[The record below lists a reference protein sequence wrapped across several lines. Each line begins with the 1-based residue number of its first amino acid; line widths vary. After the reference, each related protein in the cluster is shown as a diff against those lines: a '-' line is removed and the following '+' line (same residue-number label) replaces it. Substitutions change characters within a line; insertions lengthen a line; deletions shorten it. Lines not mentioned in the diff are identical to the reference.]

1 MTKKITKR
9 ENYEALLALLPEMLN
24 AELIDEEMDARL
36 ADFLNKEIEQLDKR
50 AGKAKEYASKKKAE
64 ADALYDMALTVL
76 QNEERA
82 LTISEVVE
90 IANAHESALGATS
103 QKMAYRLNKLVEAGQ
118 AVKDSVSI
126 KEEGK
131 AARKVNTYQW
141 IGSAEEPVADEE

>member
-9 ENYEALLALLPEMLN
+9 ENYEALLALLPDMLG

-64 ADALYDMALTVL
+64 TDALYEMALTVL

-82 LTISEVVE
+82 MTIAEVVE
-90 IANAHESALGATS
+90 VADSHDRSLGATT

-118 AVKDSVSI
+118 AVKDTVSV

-141 IGSAEEPVADEE
+141 IGSAEVEE

>member
-9 ENYEALLALLPEMLN
+9 ENYEALRDLIADAYHN
-24 AELIDEEMDARL
+24 ELITAEDSELLDE
-36 ADFLNKEIEQLDKR
+36 FLSKEIEQLDKR

-82 LTISEVVE
+82 MTIAEVVE
-90 IANAHESALGATS
+90 VADSHDHSLGATP

-118 AVKDSVSI
+118 AVKDTVSV

-141 IGSAEEPVADEE
+141 IGSVDEE

>member
-9 ENYEALLALLPEMLN
+9 ENYEALLALLPDMLN

-82 LTISEVVE
+82 MTIAEVVE
-90 IANAHESALGATS
+90 VADSHDHSLGATP

-118 AVKDSVSI
+118 AVKDTVSV

-131 AARKVNTYQW
+131 ATRKVNTYQW
-141 IGSAEEPVADEE
+141 IGSAEVEE